1 MVEKVRTSHRIR
13 GNYIMTDDKAPVE
26 LPGIQVIDQ
35 IIQEE
40 EVTGFSLKKS
50 SCAFVKS
57 YKNQFPTLCKISKM
71 KTIPKIAL
79 TNRKS
84 GCIV

>member
-13 GNYIMTDDKAPVE
+13 ENYIMTDDKAPVE

-50 SCAFVKS
+50 SCSFVKS
-57 YKNQFPTLCKISKM
+57 YKNQFPSLCKIPKL

-79 TNRKS
+79 TNRES

>member
-1 MVEKVRTSHRIR
+1 MIAMELGNIYGGKNVRTSHRIR

-40 EVTGFSLKKS
+40 EVTGFSLEKS

-57 YKNQFPTLCKISKM
+57 YKNQFPTLCKFQK
-71 KTIPKIAL
+71 
-79 TNRKS
+79 
-84 GCIV
+84 

>member
-13 GNYIMTDDKAPVE
+13 ENYIMTDDKAPVE

-40 EVTGFSLKKS
+40 EVTGFSLKNPPVLS
-50 SCAFVKS
+50 
-57 YKNQFPTLCKISKM
+57 
-71 KTIPKIAL
+71 
-79 TNRKS
+79 
-84 GCIV
+84 

>member
-1 MVEKVRTSHRIR
+1 MRTSHRIR

-40 EVTGFSLKKS
+40 EVTGFSLEKS

-57 YKNQFPTLCKISKM
+57 YKNQSPTLCKISKM

>member
-26 LPGIQVIDQ
+26 LLGIQVIDQ

-40 EVTGFSLKKS
+40 EVTGFSLKNPPVLS
-50 SCAFVKS
+50 
-57 YKNQFPTLCKISKM
+57 
-71 KTIPKIAL
+71 
-79 TNRKS
+79 
-84 GCIV
+84 